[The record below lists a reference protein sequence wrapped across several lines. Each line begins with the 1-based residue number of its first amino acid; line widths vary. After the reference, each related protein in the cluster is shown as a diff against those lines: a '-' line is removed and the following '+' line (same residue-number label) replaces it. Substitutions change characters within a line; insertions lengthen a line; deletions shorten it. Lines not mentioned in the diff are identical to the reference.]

1 MVSIK
6 EELLEGWDG
15 ASQVTQSRRIP
26 SQYRRRGFHPWV
38 RKILCRWKQQPTP
51 VFSPGKIPW
60 REEPGGL
67 QSMGLQ
73 RVEHD
78 LVAKQQQGWDTD
90 SKRRKKKT
98 KHKYENKNRKPRG
111 TVFTL

>member
-15 ASQVTQSRRIP
+15 AFQVTQSRRIP
-26 SQYRRRGFHPWV
+26 SQYRRRGFDPWV

-90 SKRRKKKT
+90 SKRRKKK
-98 KHKYENKNRKPRG
+98 NK
-111 TVFTL
+111 TQI